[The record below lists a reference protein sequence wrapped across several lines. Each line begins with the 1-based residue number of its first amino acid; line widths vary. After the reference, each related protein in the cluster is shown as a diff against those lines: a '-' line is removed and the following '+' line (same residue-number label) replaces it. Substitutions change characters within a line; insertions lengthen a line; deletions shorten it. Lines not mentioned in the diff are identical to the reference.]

1 MVCVAWKK
9 RAGPNKA
16 KAEADDIITILQLA
30 DDQKLLNRLP
40 SYVAAN
46 IDRLPTTPV
55 ESMDVVILAKKLRL
69 LDQRLNPVPGANMR
83 HHAKFHQDRSNGR
96 K

>member
-1 MVCVAWKK
+1 
-9 RAGPNKA
+9 
-16 KAEADDIITILQLA
+16 
-30 DDQKLLNRLP
+30 
-40 SYVAAN
+40 
-46 IDRLPTTPV
+46 
-55 ESMDVVILAKKLRL
+55 MDVVILAKKLRL